1 MIVRRSLGVNL
12 CNSTGVLECKSC
24 SGFLDPKGDHEC
36 PKDGAWVKAHN
47 TIRDV
52 YYETAREGLV
62 ECRREQSISFK
73 PECAECHQTLSPD
86 EKENGHSCSK
96 RPARKRKE
104 TGTTFTKDDTRI
116 ITPSYTADLVFE
128 QGIPGLSVK
137 RTLVDFTIKHEF
149 MDTYRA
155 KEAQKLGSAAH
166 LGEKEKENDYKD
178 RAHKIGHAFVAVAF
192 NSLGYTRPNG
202 EDLAYYLIDQRAKH
216 KGMTFQESASLFWHK
231 LSMSIH
237 RAHALNILRRFRDY
251 SIDQTVPH
259 S

>member
-1 MIVRRSLGVNL
+1 
-12 CNSTGVLECKSC
+12 
-24 SGFLDPKGDHEC
+24 
-36 PKDGAWVKAHN
+36 
-47 TIRDV
+47 
-52 YYETAREGLV
+52 
-62 ECRREQSISFK
+62 
-73 PECAECHQTLSPD
+73 
-86 EKENGHSCSK
+86 
-96 RPARKRKE
+96 
-104 TGTTFTKDDTRI
+104 
-116 ITPSYTADLVFE
+116 
-128 QGIPGLSVK
+128 
-137 RTLVDFTIKHEF
+137 